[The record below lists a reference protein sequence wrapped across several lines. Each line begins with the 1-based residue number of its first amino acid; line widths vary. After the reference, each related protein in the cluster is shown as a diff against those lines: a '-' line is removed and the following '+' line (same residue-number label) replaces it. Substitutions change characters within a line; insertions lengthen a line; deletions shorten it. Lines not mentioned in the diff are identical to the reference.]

1 MGLRSI
7 RYTGQA
13 LREFFRHWGSYFIL
27 SFVVGEAISLIIVP
41 VLHNVTQALLG
52 ASGIPYVSYNNLGQ
66 IITQHT
72 WGAVALLLLFFL
84 LLLLVYAQFAMILIG
99 VENVVQQRQQNL
111 RAVFGEALRD
121 LRRIRPTT
129 VLFFVFYFILVI
141 PFAGGIINS
150 PLLNKVRIP
159 QFILDFL
166 NENALYGFLI
176 GMFYLAMLYVGIRLI
191 RVLPH
196 MILDDQSAGE
206 AMHNSWQET
215 RKHFW
220 FYFWRITWLT
230 AVVTVVQTLWTEGLI
245 LLQSYLDNSQPTFAY
260 VGSIA
265 TMATLQVS
273 GLFITALATTLYYL
287 LLVSPDTVIKAAPA
301 PISVKE
307 RKKRKRWPR
316 VVAALVIIFAAGIYL
331 VYNAVYMAGGFDYS
345 PITISHRGVDD
356 HNGVQNTIPALQ
368 TTAKE
373 KPDYVEMDI
382 HETKDGQWVVMHDE
396 NYDALTGVNK
406 TPRQLTLAQATKL
419 TAKENDHA
427 APVASFD
434 DYLAAAEKLHQ
445 KLLVEVKTTPHDS
458 PNAVNDF
465 IKQYGNRLIKDHNRV
480 HSLDYR
486 VIAAIKAQKPRL
498 YASFIL
504 PYDLVFPETKAD
516 AYTMEYT
523 TLGAD
528 FVDQAQDQGKEVWA
542 WTVDDPDK
550 MEEMIFIGADGIIT
564 DNLHDLQDTIKSQ
577 EDHPSY
583 AARLRVY
590 GNQFDWDSL
599 NGTEN

>member
-191 RVLPH
+191 RVLPY

-486 VIAAIKAQKPRL
+486 VIAAIKAQKPKL

-542 WTVDDPDK
+542 WTVDNPDT

-590 GNQFDWDSL
+590 GNQFNWDSL

>member
-245 LLQSYLDNSQPTFAY
+245 LFQSYLDNSQPTFAY
-260 VGSIA
+260 VGSIG

-486 VIAAIKAQKPRL
+486 VIAAIKAQKPKL

-590 GNQFDWDSL
+590 GNQFNWDSL

>member
-176 GMFYLAMLYVGIRLI
+176 GMFYFAMLYVGIRLI

-486 VIAAIKAQKPRL
+486 VIAAIKAQKPKL

-542 WTVDDPDK
+542 WTVDDPDT

-590 GNQFDWDSL
+590 GNQFNWDSL

>member
-176 GMFYLAMLYVGIRLI
+176 GMFYFAMLYVGIRLI

-486 VIAAIKAQKPRL
+486 VIAAIKAQKPKL

-542 WTVDDPDK
+542 WTVDDPDT

-564 DNLHDLQDTIKSQ
+564 DNLHDLQDTIRSQ

-590 GNQFDWDSL
+590 GNQFNWDSL

>member
-52 ASGIPYVSYNNLGQ
+52 ASSIPYVSYNNLGQ

-356 HNGVQNTIPALQ
+356 HNGVQNTIPVLQ

-486 VIAAIKAQKPRL
+486 VIAAIKAQKPKL

-577 EDHPSY
+577 EDHHSY

-590 GNQFDWDSL
+590 GNQFNWDSL